1 MSEELAL
8 KALLGHICAGFSSA
22 LMEPAGVLGPSEVLD
37 TSLYK
42 ATMVLS
48 RGLKFHLQE
57 TGR

>member
-8 KALLGHICAGFSSA
+8 KALLGHIYAVFSSA
-22 LMEPAGVLGPSEVLD
+22 LMEPAGVLRPSEVLD

-42 ATMVLS
+42 ASVVLKS
-48 RGLKFHLQE
+48 GLKFHLQE